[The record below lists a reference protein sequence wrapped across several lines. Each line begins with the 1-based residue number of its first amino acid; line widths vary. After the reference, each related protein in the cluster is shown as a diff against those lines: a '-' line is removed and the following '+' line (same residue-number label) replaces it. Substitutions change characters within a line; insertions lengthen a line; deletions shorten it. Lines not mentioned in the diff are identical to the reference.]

1 MKYRREFSA
10 INSAYVS
17 ELYERYRED
26 PESIDKLSREFFEKF
41 GPPDLVEDSP
51 RSVSDVSD
59 RLPLEKAVG
68 VANLAQA
75 IRNFGHLR
83 AQLDPLGSP
92 PRDDPSLEPS
102 YHGLEQEELARFP
115 ASLINLAG
123 ETSSADGPMLTR
135 ANAAE
140 AIQRLYQIYCSR
152 IGYDYGHLYIPDER
166 TWLRNAAESGR
177 FRPPAA
183 GIDSVTLL
191 ERLTQVETFELFLH
205 RTFPGKTRFSIE
217 GLDLM
222 VPMLDEIISHAGK
235 QDICMVFIGMAHR
248 GRLNVLAHVLQKPY
262 DQILAEFK
270 DPGINFTVLD
280 ELGWTGD
287 VKYHK
292 GADVAMNGDETVKLV
307 VCMPPNPSHL
317 EHINPVL
324 EGMARAAGSQ
334 TDQPGRVKFHEKAS
348 IPVLIHGDASFIG
361 QGVVAETLNLS
372 QLPGYYTGGTIH
384 IIANN
389 QLGYTAT
396 SWETRGSLYAS
407 ELAKGYKIPIIH
419 VNADDP
425 VACIESA
432 RTAAAY
438 RDKFHKD
445 FLIDLVGYRRYGHN
459 EGDEPSFTQPRMY
472 SLIKEHPSVRELW
485 AKGLVDRGELAGN
498 APDEIFRGAMDELQY
513 INEGLQAE
521 EALVEPIPE
530 PPPSGAAQQVQTGVP
545 VSLLRELNESLL
557 QVPEGFNINR
567 KLSRSIERRRHLFDE
582 TQEREELED
591 ERQPQEESRVDWATA
606 EELAFATIL
615 TEGIPIR
622 MTGQDAARGTFSQ
635 RHAIFHDIKEDE
647 QHIPLQRLPQA
658 RAAFEIRNSPLSE
671 SAALGFEF
679 GYDIMAQNQ
688 LVIWEAQYGDFV
700 NVAQAMID
708 EFLVSARAKWGQ
720 SPSLVLLLPHGNEG
734 QGPDHSSG
742 RLERFLQLAAD
753 INMRIAYPTTAAQYF
768 HLLRRQA
775 SLLTRDPLPLV
786 VFTPKGLLRHPK
798 VASQPGDFEKDKW
811 RPVIGDSRAAGE
823 PGRIQKLILCTGRVY
838 IDLIGHPS
846 WGDALD
852 TAIVRVEQL
861 FRFPEDLLR
870 DQMEMFP
877 DLREVVWV
885 QEEPR
890 NMGGWE
896 YMHSRLSELVDGRW
910 RLHYVGRAASSSPGE
925 GSATWY
931 AANQRALIEQAYRTE
946 ADVVEN
952 GVLVERG

>member
-1 MKYRREFSA
+1 MDYWREFSG
-10 INSAYVS
+10 INSAYIS
-17 ELYERYRED
+17 ELYERYQED
-26 PESIDKLSREFFEKF
+26 PGSIDELTREIFERF
-41 GPPDLVEDSP
+41 GPPDFVLPS
-51 RSVSDVSD
+51 SSAVSEISD

-83 AQLDPLGSP
+83 AQLDPLGSS

-102 YHGLEQEELARFP
+102 YHGLEYGELEKFP
-115 ASLINLAG
+115 ASLIQL
-123 ETSSADGPMLTR
+123 EEKEPSSEGAVHKR

-140 AIQRLYQIYCSR
+140 AIQELYQIYCSMT
-152 IGYDYGHLYIPDER
+152 GYDYGHLYIPEER
-166 TWLRNAAESGR
+166 IWLRVAAESGR
-177 FRPPAA
+177 FRPPLAE
-183 GIDSVTLL
+183 IDSQVLL
-191 ERLTQVETFELFLH
+191 DRLTQVEAFELFLH

-217 GLDLM
+217 GLDMM
-222 VPMLDEIISHAGK
+222 VPMLDEIISHAGN

-270 DPGINFTVLD
+270 DPGINFTILD

-292 GADVAMNGDETVKLV
+292 GADVAVNGDESINLV

-334 TDQPGRVKFHEKAS
+334 TNQPGEVRFHVKAS

-361 QGVVAETLNLS
+361 QGVVAETLNLA
-372 QLPGYYTGGTIH
+372 QLPGYYTGGTVH

-396 SWETRGSLYAS
+396 SQETRGSLYAS

-425 VACIESA
+425 VACIEAA
-432 RTAAAY
+432 RTAVAY

-459 EGDEPSFTQPRMY
+459 EGDEPSFTQPQMY
-472 SLIKEHPSVRELW
+472 SLIREHPSVRVIW
-485 AKGLVDRGELAGN
+485 ANNLIERGELPEN
-498 APDEIFRGAMDELQY
+498 AAEDTFRRAMDELQGVY
-513 INEGLQAE
+513 EELQAE

-530 PPPSGAAQQVQTGVP
+530 LPPKGAAQQVQTGVR
-545 VSLLRELNESLL
+545 VSRLAELNESLL
-557 QVPEGFNINR
+557 QLPEDFNINK
-567 KLSRSIERRRHLFDE
+567 KLNRSIERRRKLFTRDPK
-582 TQEREELED
+582 QEAAED
-591 ERQPQEESRVDWATA
+591 SRVDWATA
-606 EELAFATIL
+606 EELALATIL
-615 TEGIPIR
+615 ADGTPIR
-622 MTGQDAARGTFSQ
+622 MTGQDVARGTFSQ
-635 RHAIFHDIKEDE
+635 RHAIFHDVAEGRW
-647 QHIPLQRLPQA
+647 HIPLQSLPQA
-658 RAAFEIRNSPLSE
+658 KAVFEIRNSPLSE

-688 LVIWEAQYGDFV
+688 LVIWEAQYGDFI

-720 SPSLVLLLPHGNEG
+720 NPSLVLLLPHGNEG

-775 SLLTRDPLPLV
+775 ALLAKDPLPLV
-786 VFTPKGLLRHPK
+786 VFTPKGLLRHPR
-798 VASQPGDFEKDKW
+798 VASNPDEMDQGKW
-811 RPVIGDSRAAGE
+811 QPVIGDRRAE
-823 PGRIQKLILCTGRVY
+823 EDPERVSKMMLCTGRIYV
-838 IDLIGHPS
+838 DLVGHAA
-846 WGDALD
+846 WEEARD

-861 FRFPEDLLR
+861 FRFPDNLIRE
-870 DQMEMFP
+870 QMERYP
-877 DLREVVWV
+877 NLKEVVWV

-890 NMGGWE
+890 NMGAWE
-896 YMHSRLSELVDGRW
+896 FMHSRLAELIDGRW
-910 RLHYVGRAASSSPGE
+910 PLHYVGRAASSSPGE

-931 AANQRALIEQAYRTE
+931 AVNQRALIEQAYRVE
-946 ADVVEN
+946 LDVAESS
-952 GVLVERG
+952 VLVERG